1 MNKLCVNH
9 LDVIW
14 VMLLNNYVS
23 RPHNFRGLI
32 FCSVGKLFAG
42 FLARWVEWSFFLFI
56 YWRVGKGATPR
67 LFILFISFYV
77 RPKRSPVER
86 LLNFL

>member
-1 MNKLCVNH
+1 
-9 LDVIW
+9 
-14 VMLLNNYVS
+14 MLAARS
-23 RPHNFRGLI
+23 RTPFSPQLAVARRKIARKTFRRFPREMGGM
-32 FCSVGKLFAG
+32 VG
-42 FLARWVEWSFFLFI
+42 FFLFI